1 MRANETAPIK
11 SENELFYPPI
21 FIIAF
26 TKYGLKGII
35 IFMKRIICILIC
47 LVLLLFTCGCSKQEN
62 TVNRILFDTAVTL
75 TARCE
80 KEILLDAIKLC
91 EEYEALLSRT
101 KEGSDLWR
109 INNAQGEVNVSEETA
124 YIIRTALEYCEKTAG
139 KYDITITPVSSLW
152 DFGNEVIP
160 SRLELEDAVKK
171 VDYKRVKING
181 NSVDSGGT
189 KIDLGSAAKGYIA
202 DKLKEFFEQ
211 KGVSDAII
219 NLGGNVYVIGNRYNK
234 VGVAS
239 PFESGVCGVIK
250 MSNASAVTS
259 GVYQRCFEKNGTLYH
274 HFLDTSTGYSLNTDL
289 LSVTVVGESSL
300 LCDILSTACM
310 VSGMDGAKKLL
321 EEAKLGGVLIP
332 KEGNIQTVGS
342 ISFSNE

>member
-1 MRANETAPIK
+1 
-11 SENELFYPPI
+11 
-21 FIIAF
+21 
-26 TKYGLKGII
+26 
-35 IFMKRIICILIC
+35 MKKIVCILLC
-47 LVLLLFTCGCSKQEN
+47 LVLSALPCGCSKQEN

-80 KEILLDAIKLC
+80 KEILLDAISLC
-91 EEYEALLSRT
+91 EEYETLLSRT
-101 KEGSDLWR
+101 KEGSDVWR
-109 INNAQGEVNVSEETA
+109 INNAQGEVIVSEETA
-124 YIIRTALEYCEKTAG
+124 YIIRTALEYCEKTGG

-152 DFGNEVIP
+152 DFGKEIIP
-160 SRLELEDAVKK
+160 NRLELEQAVKK
-171 VDYKRVKING
+171 VDYKKIKVNG
-181 NSVDSGGT
+181 NIIDSGGAQ
-189 KIDLGSAAKGYIA
+189 IDLGSAAKGYIA

-239 PFESGVCGVIK
+239 PFGSGVCGVIK

-274 HFLDTSTGYSLNTDL
+274 HILDTSTGYSLNTDL

-310 VSGMDGAKKLL
+310 VSGVDGARKLL
-321 EEAKLGGVLIP
+321 EEANLGGVLIP
-332 KEGNIQTVGS
+332 REGSILTVGN
-342 ISFSNE
+342 ISFSTK